1 MRSPKREDRSKTIS
15 SERTEGDRNQASSH
29 MDHAKT
35 ANKLSPRL
43 IAKGTEVN
51 KDYTERSVDID

>member
-15 SERTEGDRNQASSH
+15 SERSTGDRNQASSH

-51 KDYTERSVDID
+51 KDITERSVDID